1 MGKIRDFFNV
11 WLNPQSEENT
21 LEEAIKKYHIA
32 PEAAQQLLKTANG
45 IAWTGYDEKEDIKK
59 GLKRVLKSEE
69 KENFQSKGNITKNR
83 DNQEKE
89 R

>member
-1 MGKIRDFFNV
+1 MVKSTKWRKYIRRSN
-11 WLNPQSEENT
+11 
-21 LEEAIKKYHIA
+21 KKYHIA

-45 IAWTGYDEKEDIKK
+45 ITWTGYDEKEDMKK